1 VNKGYRAF
9 LMGTATDL
17 PMRGFALRDQRRDDV
32 DAAAEL
38 TGVMTAAGS
47 QTGVRAIQW
56 NMKVNR

>member
-1 VNKGYRAF
+1 
-9 LMGTATDL
+9 MGTATDL
-17 PMRGFALRDQRRDDV
+17 PTGGFVLNQRREDV

-47 QTGVRAIQW
+47 HTGVGQIQW